1 MMRRPPRSTLF
12 PYTALFRA
20 VVTSAK
26 VSVGLA
32 SQAWVAVGVAKLGVA
47 VHSMVVGAG
56 RAEIT
61 GAFFFLMI
69 RPPPGSPLFPYTTLS
84 RSVRVTSWFCG
95 QLPAVVTSAKVS
107 VGLASQ
113 ASVAVGMAKQDV
125 AVHSMYVVSC
135 SAEITVTVVS
145 TT

>member
-32 SQAWVAVGVAKLGVA
+32 SQASVAVGVAKLGVA

-56 RAEIT
+56 SAEIT
-61 GAFFFLMI
+61 GADVATTQISWLAT
-69 RPPPGSPLFPYTTLS
+69 PPFPQ
-84 RSVRVTSWFCG
+84 RSAAFQVRVTSWFCG